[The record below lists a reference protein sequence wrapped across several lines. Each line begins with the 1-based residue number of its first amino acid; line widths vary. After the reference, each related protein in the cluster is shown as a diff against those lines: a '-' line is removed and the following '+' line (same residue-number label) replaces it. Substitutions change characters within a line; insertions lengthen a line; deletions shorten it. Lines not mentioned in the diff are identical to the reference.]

1 MTYKLVYAAVREHP
15 RKIIHVLRVRG
26 ELLDEDEIEELSE
39 RMREYALSKHGE
51 QAPTVVIVQ
60 GDSKETLRLFGEAF
74 AVTRVRTAMFNAA
87 LRWRN
92 FALPES

>member
-87 LRWRN
+87 LRWRD
-92 FALPES
+92 FALRES